1 MNQVLFETGYMGDI
15 RGIMLTVLSF
25 GGLLL
30 LYLKIKSDAK
40 TEKREKVATLFTVV
54 AKGML
59 VMIVIGLVSLIKEY
73 KDVVI
78 TYKNGNYV
86 EIEGMVEGYYEEP
99 YKGYDEYFTVDGVRF
114 ECSYGSP
121 MWGYQKQRKNEFIIS
136 GRHLRIRYI
145 PLKHENVIVYI
156 EQMMPEEWETD

>member
-1 MNQVLFETGYMGDI
+1 MNKVLFETAYMGDI
-15 RGIMLTVLSF
+15 RGIMLTVLGF

-40 TEKREKVATLFTVV
+40 TEKREKEASLFTVV
-54 AKGML
+54 AKGVF
-59 VMIVIGLVSLIKEY
+59 VMIAMGLVSLIKEY

-86 EIEGMVEGYYEEP
+86 EIEGTVENYSTV
-99 YKGYDEYFTVDGVRF
+99 KDDIEYFTVDGVDFR
-114 ECSYGSP
+114 CSEGEVF
-121 MWGYQKQRKNEFIIS
+121 GYAKLKKNKIIIS

>member
-1 MNQVLFETGYMGDI
+1 MNKVLFETAYMGDI
-15 RGIMLTVLSF
+15 RGIMLTVLGF

-40 TEKREKVATLFTVV
+40 TEKREKEAAIFTVV
-54 AKGML
+54 AKGVF
-59 VMIVIGLVSLIKEY
+59 VMIAMGLVSLIKEY

-86 EIEGMVEGYYEEP
+86 EIEGTVENYSTSL
-99 YKGYDEYFTVDGVRF
+99 KDNIEYFTVDGVDFTCYEGEPFR
-114 ECSYGSP
+114 YA
-121 MWGYQKQRKNEFIIS
+121 KLKKNKIIIS